1 MRRRHAAAALVLLA
15 AVHALRPDAG
25 MAATYQRLAKRCTN
39 LHDKL
44 QRQVWIGITGGPG
57 AGKSTVAEAVAA
69 MCRDQGVKATALPMD
84 GFHFSKE
91 KLRELDPPDA
101 ANLLPL
107 RGAPQTFDAEAFCA
121 AVADAR
127 RTGRCDAW
135 PTYSR
140 ELSDPVEGGVVLSGD
155 DAIVLCEGNYLL
167 LGKLTG
173 TEAERW
179 RPLDFDE
186 SWFVRPPGGVPEQRD
201 RVVERHLE
209 TWTAAK
215 TEAWGAASAREGAEK
230 RADSNDVPN
239 AYLVD
244 RCRGFADLEVES
256 F

>member
-1 MRRRHAAAALVLLA
+1 MRRRDATAALVLLA
-15 AVHALRPDAG
+15 AVHALRPDAN
-25 MAATYQRLAKRCTN
+25 MRATYQRLSERCTN
-39 LHDKL
+39 LHTKL

-84 GFHFSKE
+84 GFHFSKA

-101 ANLLPL
+101 ATLLPL

-127 RTGRCDAW
+127 RSGRCDAW

-140 ELSDPVEGGVVLSGD
+140 ELSDPVDGGVVLSD
-155 DAIVLCEGNYLL
+155 EDAIVLCEGNYLL
-167 LGKLTG
+167 LGKLDG
-173 TEAERW
+173 AEAKRW
-179 RPLDFDE
+179 RPLEFDE
-186 SWFVRPPGGVPEQRD
+186 SWFVRPQGGVPEQRD

-209 TWTAAK
+209 TWTAEK
-215 TEAWGAASAREGAEK
+215 TAAWGAASAREGAER

-244 RCRGFADLEVES
+244 RCRAFADLEVES
-256 F
+256 L

>member
-1 MRRRHAAAALVLLA
+1 
-15 AVHALRPDAG
+15 
-25 MAATYQRLAKRCTN
+25 
-39 LHDKL
+39 
-44 QRQVWIGITGGPG
+44 
-57 AGKSTVAEAVAA
+57 
-69 MCRDQGVKATALPMD
+69 MD
-84 GFHFSKE
+84 GFHFSKA

-101 ANLLPL
+101 ATLLPV

-140 ELSDPVEGGVVLSGD
+140 ELSDPVDGGAALSSD

-167 LGKLTG
+167 LGKLDG
-173 TEAERW
+173 DEAKRW

-186 SWFVRPPGGVPEQRD
+186 SWFVRPAGGVPEQRD

-209 TWTAAK
+209 TWTAEK
-215 TEAWGAASAREGAEK
+215 TAAWGAASAREGAEK

-244 RCRGFADLEVES
+244 RCRAFADLEVES
-256 F
+256 L

>member
-1 MRRRHAAAALVLLA
+1 MRRRDAAAVLLLA
-15 AVHALRPDAG
+15 AVVHALQPDKNMG
-25 MAATYQRLAKRCTN
+25 PTYARLAERCVN
-39 LHDKL
+39 LQNKL

-69 MCRDQGVKATALPMD
+69 QCRDQGVKATALPMD

-101 ANLLPL
+101 ATLLPV

-121 AVADAR
+121 AVSAAR

-140 ELSDPVEGGVVLSGD
+140 ELSDPVDGGVVLSGD

-167 LGKLTG
+167 LGNLDG
-173 TEAERW
+173 AEAERW
-179 RPLDFDE
+179 RPLQFDE
-186 SWFVRPPGGVPEQRD
+186 SWFVRPAGGVPEQRD

-215 TEAWGAASAREGAEK
+215 TAAWGAATAREGAEK
-230 RADSNDVPN
+230 RADANDVPN

-244 RCRGFADLEVES
+244 RCRGFATLEVES
-256 F
+256 L

>member
-1 MRRRHAAAALVLLA
+1 MRRRRATAALVLVA
-15 AVHALRPDAG
+15 AVHALQPDVN
-25 MAATYQRLAKRCTN
+25 MRATYQRLSERCMS
-39 LHDKL
+39 LHTKL

-57 AGKSTVAEAVAA
+57 AGKSTVAEAVAQ
-69 MCRDQGVKATALPMD
+69 CCNDLGVRATALPMD
-84 GFHFSKE
+84 GFHFSKA

-101 ANLLPL
+101 ATLLPL

-140 ELSDPVEGGVVLSGD
+140 ELSDPVEGGVVLSGE

-167 LGKLTG
+167 LGKLDG
-173 TEAERW
+173 AEAERW

-186 SWFVRPPGGVPEQRD
+186 SWFVRPQGGVPEQRN

-209 TWTAAK
+209 TWTEEK
-215 TEAWGAASAREGAEK
+215 TAAWGAATAREGAER
-230 RADSNDVPN
+230 RADANDVPN

-244 RCRGFADLEVES
+244 RCRGFACLEVES
-256 F
+256 L

>member
-1 MRRRHAAAALVLLA
+1 MRRRRATAALVLVA
-15 AVHALRPDAG
+15 AVHALQPDVN
-25 MAATYQRLAKRCTN
+25 MRATYQRLSERCMS
-39 LHDKL
+39 LHTKL

-57 AGKSTVAEAVAA
+57 AGKSTVAEAVAQ
-69 MCRDQGVKATALPMD
+69 CCNDLGVRATALPMD

-91 KLRELDPPDA
+91 KLRDLDPPDA
-101 ANLLPL
+101 ATLLPL

-140 ELSDPVEGGVVLSGD
+140 ELSDPVEGGVVLSGE

-167 LGKLTG
+167 LGKLDG
-173 TEAERW
+173 AEAERW

-186 SWFVRPPGGVPEQRD
+186 SWFVRPAGGVPEQRD

-209 TWTAAK
+209 TWTDEK
-215 TEAWGAASAREGAEK
+215 TAAWGAATAREGAEK

-244 RCRGFADLEVES
+244 RCRSFACLEVES
-256 F
+256 L

>member
-1 MRRRHAAAALVLLA
+1 MHRHRAATIWLLIAAAR
-15 AVHALRPDAG
+15 ALRPDAN
-25 MAATYQRLAKRCTN
+25 MAATYKRLAERCVA
-39 LHDKL
+39 LRESKK
-44 QRQVWIGITGGPG
+44 RQVWVGITGGPG
-57 AGKSTVAEAVAA
+57 AGKSTVAEAVAQ
-69 MCRDQGVKATALPMD
+69 CCNDLGVRAAALPMD

-101 ANLLPL
+101 ATLLPL

-121 AVADAR
+121 AVAAAR

-167 LGKLTG
+167 LGKLDG
-173 TEAERW
+173 AEAERW

-186 SWFVRPPGGVPEQRD
+186 SWFVRPAGGVPEQRN

-209 TWTAAK
+209 TWTDAK

-230 RADSNDVPN
+230 RADSNDVHN

-244 RCRGFADLEVES
+244 QCRAFADLEVES
-256 F
+256 L

>member
-1 MRRRHAAAALVLLA
+1 M
-15 AVHALRPDAG
+15 
-25 MAATYQRLAKRCTN
+25 
-39 LHDKL
+39 
-44 QRQVWIGITGGPG
+44 
-57 AGKSTVAEAVAA
+57 
-69 MCRDQGVKATALPMD
+69 PMD

-101 ANLLPL
+101 ETLLPV

-127 RTGRCDAW
+127 RTGTCDAW

-140 ELSDPVEGGVVLSGD
+140 ELSDPVDGGAVLSSD

-167 LGKLTG
+167 LGKLVG
-173 TEAERW
+173 AEAERW

-186 SWFVRPPGGVPEQRD
+186 SWFVRPAGGVPEQRD

-215 TEAWGAASAREGAEK
+215 TAAWGAALAREGAEK
-230 RADSNDVPN
+230 RADANDVPN

-244 RCRGFADLEVES
+244 RCRAFADLEVES
-256 F
+256 L

>member
-1 MRRRHAAAALVLLA
+1 MRRGRATAALVLLA
-15 AVHALRPDAG
+15 AVHALQPDVN
-25 MAATYQRLAKRCTN
+25 MRATYQRLSERCTS
-39 LHDKL
+39 LHSKL

-101 ANLLPL
+101 ATLLPV

-121 AVADAR
+121 AVSAAR

-140 ELSDPVEGGVVLSGD
+140 ELSDPVDGGVVLSGD

-167 LGKLTG
+167 LGNLDG
-173 TEAERW
+173 AEAERW

-186 SWFVRPPGGVPEQRD
+186 SWFVRPQGGVPEQRD
-201 RVVERHLE
+201 RVVERHL
-209 TWTAAK
+209 
-215 TEAWGAASAREGAEK
+215 
-230 RADSNDVPN
+230 
-239 AYLVD
+239 
-244 RCRGFADLEVES
+244 
-256 F
+256 

>member
-1 MRRRHAAAALVLLA
+1 MRRRRATALVLLA
-15 AVHALRPDAG
+15 AAAHALQPDAN
-25 MAATYQRLAKRCTN
+25 MLPTYASLAKRCVD
-39 LHDKL
+39 LHTKL

-69 MCRDQGVKATALPMD
+69 MCRDQGVKATAVPMD

-101 ANLLPL
+101 ATLLPL
-107 RGAPQTFDAEAFCA
+107 RGAPQTFDAEAFCE
-121 AVADAR
+121 AVAKAR
-127 RTGRCDAW
+127 NTGRCDAW

-140 ELSDPVEGGVVLSGD
+140 ELSDPVEGGVVLSGE

-167 LGKLTG
+167 LGKLDG
-173 TEAERW
+173 AEAERW

-186 SWFVRPPGGVPEQRD
+186 SWFVRPAGGVPEQRD

-209 TWTAAK
+209 TWTAEK
-215 TEAWGAASAREGAEK
+215 TAAWGAASAREGAEK

-244 RCRGFADLEVES
+244 RCRAFADLEVES
-256 F
+256 L